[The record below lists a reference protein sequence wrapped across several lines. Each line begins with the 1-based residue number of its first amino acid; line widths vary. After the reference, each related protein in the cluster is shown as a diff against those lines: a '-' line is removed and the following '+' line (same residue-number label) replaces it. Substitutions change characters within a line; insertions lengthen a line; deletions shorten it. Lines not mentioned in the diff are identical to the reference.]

1 MSKDSG
7 KFEQIFR
14 ERLYQHKVNPPTH
27 IWRGIA
33 ARRKAMANRKW
44 LLLLLLVLLLFSAL
58 LITVFNSENDHFAP
72 FAAGENPESGL
83 VTTIVSS
90 EMDDDTQSAA
100 FETDLESHQ
109 DLEFRSQETFI
120 TGSEFSATDRHLSAR
135 YIERGNEPLERFAD
149 QSLHAESLTSASV
162 GSYSTSSIGEQD
174 PFEEDQMIE
183 DVQFN
188 ESMGATEMGGE
199 SLTAVLDSEADAEL
213 DFGLERTE
221 SGMQEKAVF
230 SSDQEF
236 LSELALLNYLSGKSS
251 GVVEKSGA
259 KTKLDYE
266 FNVCRIPNNPICFDS
281 RYPLRFF
288 AIYIL
293 AGPDFFDKLIE
304 PKSEEYRE
312 YADMR
317 LESESASFSFGAMAR
332 FSAVFQNGLALRTG
346 IAVNQINEKFT
357 WKDPSAENRRVVN
370 VLIDTIINAPMDTTF
385 VFDTLSIVESGTRVR
400 EIHNRYQ
407 MIDIPLLVGAEFHSG
422 NWTFSTSVGLMF
434 NIAFEK
440 SGEILAENG
449 EPLVINNSESGN
461 DIFRSSLGVSFNG
474 SFGVGYRI
482 SPQYSILVEPRV
494 KYQLKPLTLDNYVL
508 NQNYFIFGVQAGL
521 RYKFK

>member
-7 KFEQIFR
+7 TFEQLFR
-14 ERLYQHKVNPPTH
+14 ERLYRHKVNPPAH
-27 IWRGIA
+27 IWGGIA
-33 ARRKAMANRKW
+33 ARRKAIANRKW
-44 LLLLLLVLLLFSAL
+44 LLLLLLILLLLSAL
-58 LITVFNSENDHFAP
+58 LISVLNSGNDEFTP
-72 FAAGENPESGL
+72 FAAGENPESAFI
-83 VTTIVSS
+83 TTTVVS
-90 EMDDDTQSAA
+90 EMDDVAQSATFDLDLEAHQELESKTDETFMSTFESAAVDEQRSGLNAGRENEPMESFAGESSFTESSTSVSVGGYSTPSVGEQQA
-100 FETDLESHQ
+100 FE
-109 DLEFRSQETFI
+109 
-120 TGSEFSATDRHLSAR
+120 G
-135 YIERGNEPLERFAD
+135 D
-149 QSLHAESLTSASV
+149 Q
-162 GSYSTSSIGEQD
+162 I
-174 PFEEDQMIE
+174 IE

-188 ESMGATEMGGE
+188 QSMETSQVGGE
-199 SLTAVLDSEADAEL
+199 SLSAVLDSELDAEL
-213 DFGLERTE
+213 GRGLESSE
-221 SGMQEKAVF
+221 SEALEELHA
-230 SSDQEF
+230 SSEQGF
-236 LSELALLNYLSGKSS
+236 LSELALLNYLSGKTS
-251 GVVEKSGA
+251 GLVEKTGA
-259 KTKLDYE
+259 ETKLDYE
-266 FNVCRIPNNPICFDS
+266 FNVCRVPNNPICFDS

-288 AIYIL
+288 AIDIL

-357 WKDPSAENRRVVN
+357 WKDPDAVNRRVVN

-440 SGEILAENG
+440 SGEIFAENG
-449 EPLVINNSESGN
+449 ETLVINNSESGN